1 MKKRILL
8 FAVTTFALI
17 ACGCS
22 KDTPKKDLKEFTHK
36 SYGDVKLCEY
46 KGIEA
51 DKPIYPVTDEDV
63 DMQIESLLYD
73 YAESTPVNR
82 GAKEGDSVTLTFT
95 ISCDGEVLYDY
106 SEEDYYTTIGYE
118 EFGPE
123 FDQKLVGLKTGDNSK
138 FSITYAEDYYDTEF
152 AGKTMDYDVN
162 VKEVSLET
170 YPELTDKFVKD
181 TLGYDS
187 YDAMVNEI
195 KKDLE
200 DEYNTEGINAT
211 RESIIA
217 TIIEKSTFNDYSKDL
232 YEECKISV
240 EGSYDEYVEMFGCSS
255 REELYEM
262 FEMTEKDVENE
273 ILNQVYRIIV
283 IDAISEKEDFA
294 LTNKE
299 YENGLVKLV
308 KDYGYE
314 TVEDLLSEQDEA
326 TLYQWI
332 LEEKV
337 LNFLY
342 DNAKITEVEQSKEEF
357 EE

>member
-1 MKKRILL
+1 MKKHIL
-8 FAVTTFALI
+8 FFVVVSFALI
-17 ACGCS
+17 AYGCS
-22 KDTPKKDLKEFTHK
+22 KDTPKKDLKEFSHE

-51 DKPIYPVTDEDV
+51 DKPIYPVTEEDV

-73 YAESTPVNR
+73 YVETTSVTR
-82 GAKEGDSVTLTFT
+82 GAKEDDSVAITLT

-106 SEEDYYTTIGYE
+106 TEEEYYTNIGYE

-123 FDQKLVGLKTGDNSK
+123 FDQKLIGLKAGDNSK

-152 AGKTMDYDVN
+152 AGRTIDYDVT
-162 VKEVSLET
+162 VKDVYLET
-170 YPELTDKFVKD
+170 YPELTDEFIKD
-181 TLGYDS
+181 TLGYES
-187 YDAMVNEI
+187 QDAMIDEI
-195 KKDLE
+195 TKDLE
-200 DEYNTEGINAT
+200 DEYKT
-211 RESIIA
+211 ESINSAKENIIS
-217 TIIEKSTFNDYSKDL
+217 TIIENSTFNDYSKDL
-232 YEECKISV
+232 YNDCKASV
-240 EGSYDEYVEMFGCSS
+240 EASYDEYVEMFGCSS

-262 FEMTEKDVENE
+262 FEMTEEDVENE

-314 TVEDLLSEQDEA
+314 TIDDLLSEQNEA

-337 LNFLY
+337 LDFLY
-342 DNAKITEVEQSKEEF
+342 TNAKITEVEYNEEDF
-357 EE
+357 E